1 MQFVAKPRI
10 IDKIISVGNIIPT
23 CILRRIYIC
32 QEKHRES

>member
-1 MQFVAKPRI
+1 MLFVAKLKF
-10 IDKIISVGNIIPT
+10 IDKIISVGDIIPT